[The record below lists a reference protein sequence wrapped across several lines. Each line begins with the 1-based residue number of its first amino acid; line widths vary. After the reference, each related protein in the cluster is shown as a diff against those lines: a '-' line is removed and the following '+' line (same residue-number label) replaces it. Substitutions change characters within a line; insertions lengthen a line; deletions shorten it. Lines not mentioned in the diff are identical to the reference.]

1 MKIPVSAVRFC
12 PSAPVKK
19 PAVITAGFLFYIHP
33 YWWRL
38 DEFMSALCLLCISL
52 TKMIMMY
59 TVDVY
64 ISWRPCMVRTQI
76 YLTKRQRE
84 ELNAIAKT
92 AGKKQ
97 SELIR
102 EAVDRL
108 IDESRWSRRETV
120 LREAAG
126 IWKDRKDLPDFR
138 GMRADWDR
146 N

>member
-1 MKIPVSAVRFC
+1 
-12 PSAPVKK
+12 
-19 PAVITAGFLFYIHP
+19 
-33 YWWRL
+33 
-38 DEFMSALCLLCISL
+38 
-52 TKMIMMY
+52 
-59 TVDVY
+59 
-64 ISWRPCMVRTQI
+64 MVRTQI

-102 EAVDRL
+102 EAVDRF

-126 IWKDRKDLPDFR
+126 IWKDRKDLPDIR
-138 GMRADWDR
+138 GIRADWDR

>member
-1 MKIPVSAVRFC
+1 
-12 PSAPVKK
+12 
-19 PAVITAGFLFYIHP
+19 
-33 YWWRL
+33 
-38 DEFMSALCLLCISL
+38 
-52 TKMIMMY
+52 
-59 TVDVY
+59 
-64 ISWRPCMVRTQI
+64 MVRTQI

-108 IDESRWSRRETV
+108 IDESRWGRRETV

-138 GMRADWDR
+138 GMRANWDR